1 MPKSQIDESFF
12 APRTPVS
19 IAAIGDSGEAL
30 LIRSC
35 LESLGAAVTLHLIG
49 TLSDFL
55 KVLNQSRDAPR
66 YLVICGHGDE
76 NGFVLGEYESGID
89 ISALTKGSLP
99 ATALSGR
106 IDLPETIVIST
117 ACDTGS
123 LHMAEAFLKGGAA
136 AYIAPNGYPGGSETA
151 LFVHMLFH
159 QIMVETVSASEAVE
173 TVCNFHAGLESFRCF
188 MKSASRSCTFL

>member
-1 MPKSQIDESFF
+1 MPKPQIDESFF

-35 LESLGAAVTLHLIG
+35 LESLGAVVTLHLIG
-49 TLSDFL
+49 TPGDFL
-55 KVLNQSRDAPR
+55 KVLSQSRDAPR

-76 NGFVLGEYESGID
+76 NGFVFGEYESEID

-106 IDLPETIVIST
+106 ISLSETIVIST

-123 LHMAEAFLKGGAA
+123 LQMAEAFLKGGAA
-136 AYIAPNGYPGGSETA
+136 AYIAPNGYPGGSEAA

-159 QIMVETVSASEAVE
+159 QIMVEMVPASPAVE
-173 TVCNFHAGLESFRCF
+173 TVRSFHKGFEGFTCF
-188 MKSASRSCTFL
+188 IE

>member
-1 MPKSQIDESFF
+1 MSKFQIDETFF

-49 TLSDFL
+49 TPGDFL
-55 KVLNQSRDAPR
+55 KVLNQSRDATR
-66 YLVICGHGDE
+66 YLVISGHGDE
-76 NGFVLGEYESGID
+76 IGFVFGEYHSGID
-89 ISALTKGSLP
+89 FSVLTKGSLP

-106 IDLPETIVIST
+106 INLPGTIVIST

-123 LHMAEAFLKGGAA
+123 PQMAEAFLKGGAA

-159 QIMVETVSASEAVE
+159 QIMVETVSASKAVE
-173 TVCNFHAGLESFRCF
+173 TVRNFHTGLESFRCF
-188 MKSASRSCTFL
+188 ME